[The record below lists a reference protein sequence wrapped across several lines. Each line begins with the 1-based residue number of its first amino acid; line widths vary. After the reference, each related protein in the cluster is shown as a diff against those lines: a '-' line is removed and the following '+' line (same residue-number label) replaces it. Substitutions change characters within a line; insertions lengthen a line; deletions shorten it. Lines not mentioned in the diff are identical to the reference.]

1 MQITLD
7 LTHLLAVGICQ
18 GRSPENNGNSLIV
31 AQEQVERWDDY
42 WTSWL
47 TLAQLHHLV
56 PSGLT
61 TEELDS
67 GKEAALEKAPRS
79 SVPNP
84 PQPPLTFI

>member
-18 GRSPENNGNSLIV
+18 GRSPENNGNPLIV

-61 TEELDS
+61 TGQL
-67 GKEAALEKAPRS
+67 
-79 SVPNP
+79 
-84 PQPPLTFI
+84 

>member
-18 GRSPENNGNSLIV
+18 GRSPENNGNPLII
-31 AQEQVERWDDY
+31 AQEQVECWDDY

-61 TEELDS
+61 TEELDR
-67 GKEAALEKAPRS
+67 GKEAALGKAPPS
-79 SVPNP
+79 SVPTP
-84 PQPPLTFI
+84 PQPPLTII